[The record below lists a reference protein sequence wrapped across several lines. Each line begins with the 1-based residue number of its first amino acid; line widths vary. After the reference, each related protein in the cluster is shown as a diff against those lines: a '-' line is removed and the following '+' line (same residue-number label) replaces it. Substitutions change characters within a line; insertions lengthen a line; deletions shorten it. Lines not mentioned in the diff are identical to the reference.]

1 MEPLKAAAPLE
12 EGEGHPIATT
22 ALPALT
28 WLGEKLH
35 PEYMAKFIAGQ
46 EKTKPRPWLVARMP
60 GFPAVSTGLAHGLA
74 HSHGFPLTDPAP
86 AAAPA
91 AAKLQAG
98 ETLLTENG
106 GFNCRQCHGLGDRA
120 ATAVFEAPG
129 PNLDLTRIRIR
140 PHYYHRWL
148 LFPQRIDP
156 DTKMPRFADDTGK
169 TALTDLFGGQ
179 ASEQYDA
186 IWQYLQTFKK

>member
-1 MEPLKAAAPLE
+1 MRATARPASGRRSRAKWNRLKAAAPLE

-46 EKTKPRPWLVARMP
+46 EKTKLRPWLAARMP
-60 GFPAVSTGLAHGLA
+60 GFPAEISTGLAHGLA

-86 AAAPA
+86 AAAPY

-106 GFNCRQCHGLGDRA
+106 GFNCLQCHGLGNRA

-129 PNLDLTRIRIR
+129 PNIDLTRIRIRIR

-156 DTKMPRFADDTGK
+156 IRKCP
-169 TALTDLFGGQ
+169 
-179 ASEQYDA
+179 ASPTTRA
-186 IWQYLQTFKK
+186 RTR